1 MPMLSPASRCRSVTR
16 LLLATV
22 FWICLALP
30 AAAEPVPDHLRAWQ
44 QAQALLDA
52 GNAADALS
60 ALEDAHRLAP
70 DEPLYTYHLGHLQER
85 LGHNAAALASLKSVL
100 GHPSLDPEL
109 RDLAATRVAALEPLA
124 DKAVLRV
131 RAIPRDQR
139 VQVDGLALWET
150 RPDVPLTPGLHLVCV
165 ISAESDAARCWH
177 TDMAAG
183 RRLDWPPRDLGGPR
197 AVLRWPRDRAASQLY
212 LDDFPLS
219 ADLSRLETV
228 EVDAG
233 SVRGSIGYAQGNDRF
248 QLSVED
254 GQIVDIPT
262 REAARV
268 AAQTSP
274 AGAAVDGG
282 IYERSRPRGRSV
294 GPVPWIVAGTG
305 VAAAV
310 VGAVFLAGGA
320 SDRQA
325 ITDGQAVPPG
335 GGLPLSSI
343 TYADASKRWD
353 AANSKTTV
361 GAALVGAGAAVA
373 VGGVLWWVIAKT
385 TGGGEAPVGASVW
398 TEPGAAGVTWRG
410 TFQ

>member
-1 MPMLSPASRCRSVTR
+1 MLTISPASACRSVSR
-16 LLLATV
+16 LALATLV
-22 FWICLALP
+22 TIGLALP
-30 AAAEPVPDHLRAWQ
+30 AAAEPVPAHLRAWQ
-44 QAQALLDA
+44 QAQVSLDA
-52 GNAADALS
+52 GNTLAALS
-60 ALEDAHRLAP
+60 ALEEAHRLAP

-85 LGHNAAALASLKSVL
+85 LGYNAAALASLQSVL

-109 RDLAATRVAALEPLA
+109 RALAATRVAALGPLA

-131 RAIPRDQR
+131 RSIPREQR

-150 RPDVPLTPGLHLVCV
+150 RPDVPLAPGVHLVCV
-165 ISAESDAARCWH
+165 ISADSDAARCWH
-177 TDMAAG
+177 TDMAVG
-183 RRLDWPPRDLGGPR
+183 RRLDWPPADLAGPR
-197 AVLRWPRDRAASQLY
+197 GLLRWPRDRAASQLY
-212 LDDFPLS
+212 LDEFPLS

-233 SVRGSIGYAQGNDRF
+233 TVRGAVGYALGVDRF
-248 QLSVED
+248 ELSVEQ

-268 AAQTSP
+268 AAQTDAA
-274 AGAAVDGG
+274 AGSMGGAV
-282 IYERSRPRGRSV
+282 YERSRPRTRRV

-305 VAAAV
+305 LAAAV

-325 ITDGQAVPPG
+325 VTDAQAVPPG

-343 TYADASKRWD
+343 SYTDASKRWD
-353 AANSKTTV
+353 AANSKTAV

-385 TGGGEAPVGASVW
+385 TGGDVAPAGASVW
-398 TEPGAAGVTWRG
+398 TSPGSAGVAWRG
-410 TFQ
+410 TFR